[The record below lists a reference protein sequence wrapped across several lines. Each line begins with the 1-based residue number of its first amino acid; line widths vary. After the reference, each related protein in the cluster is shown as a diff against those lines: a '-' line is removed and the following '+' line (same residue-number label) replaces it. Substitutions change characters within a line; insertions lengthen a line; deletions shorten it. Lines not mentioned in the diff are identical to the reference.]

1 MPHQHGQGPAP
12 QGPQPLPGVDA
23 IIAVGSGKGGV
34 GKTTLSVNLAVA
46 LAKMGHKVGL
56 LDADVYGPN
65 VPLMLGVNDQPRM
78 VGENRIEPIE
88 AFGLKVISV
97 GFLNPGDKPIIWRG
111 PMLHQIVRQFLGL
124 VEWGQLDYLIVDLP
138 PGTGDIAL
146 SLVQTVP
153 LTGAVVVSTPSD
165 VSLQDARK
173 AIEMFRQMKVDVVGV
188 VENMSYFVCPHCQHE
203 VDIFSRGGAEKMAA
217 AVWGVVPGQHRTRP
231 GSPQVRRRRQAGGAR
246 RRELAA
252 RQVDLRIRAESSSAR
267 RGDQGQRAGQRD
279 SDPVVIRAYNLVIL
293 SGAFG
298 REGPMQLAAECT
310 DPSRKTAAQDGKV
323 AFESRQLPSC
333 LRLAILQNQLRHH
346 LPDRRAVLEA
356 VPEPPPTIQT
366 FSIAG
371 CRSIMKWLSGVC
383 SYWQTRVSISGASFR
398 AGKRKPTYS
407 RMSLRVSGLTTRSP
421 SVGSN
426 AGPRVSSAI
435 LNPRRSLPGMP

>member
-1 MPHQHGQGPAP
+1 MPPRPGQ
-12 QGPQPLPGVDA
+12 QTMSPQPIPGVDT

-46 LAKMGHKVGL
+46 LSKMGHRVGL

-65 VPLMLGVNDQPRM
+65 VPLMLGVSDQPRM
-78 VGENRIEPIE
+78 VGENRIEPIQ

-173 AIEMFRQMKVDVVGV
+173 AVEMFRQMKVDIVGV

-203 VDIFSRGGAEKMAA
+203 VDIFSRGGAEKMAERF
-217 AVWGVVPGQHRTRP
+217 GVSFL
-231 GSPQVRRRRQAGGAR
+231 GSIQLDPEVRKSGDGGT
-246 RRELAA
+246 
-252 RQVDLRIRAESSSAR
+252 
-267 RGDQGQRAGQRD
+267 
-279 SDPVVIRAYNLVIL
+279 PVVLEGENSPHAKSIYEFARKVVARTGELKANATGSVI
-293 SGAFG
+293 
-298 REGPMQLAAECT
+298 Q
-310 DPSRKTAAQDGKV
+310 
-323 AFESRQLPSC
+323 
-333 LRLAILQNQLRHH
+333 
-346 LPDRRAVLEA
+346 
-356 VPEPPPTIQT
+356 IQ
-366 FSIAG
+366 
-371 CRSIMKWLSGVC
+371 
-383 SYWQTRVSISGASFR
+383 
-398 AGKRKPTYS
+398 
-407 RMSLRVSGLTTRSP
+407 
-421 SVGSN
+421 
-426 AGPRVSSAI
+426 
-435 LNPRRSLPGMP
+435 

>member
-1 MPHQHGQGPAP
+1 MPHQHGQGPAQ

-34 GKTTLSVNLAVA
+34 GKTTLSVNLSVA
-46 LAKMGHKVGL
+46 LVKMGHKVGL

-65 VPLMLGVNDQPRM
+65 VPLMLGVNSQPRM
-78 VGENRIEPIE
+78 VGENRIEPIQ

-188 VENMSYFVCPHCQHE
+188 VENMSYFTCPHCQHE

-217 AVWGVVPGQHRTRP
+217 AVRRAVPGQHRAR
-231 GSPQVRRRRQAGGAR
+231 SRSAQVGRWWNSGRAR
-246 RRELAA
+246 RRELPPC
-252 RQVDLRIRAESSSAR
+252 QVDLRLRAKRCNAR
-267 RGDQGQRAGQRD
+267 RGDQSQHAGQRD
-279 SDPVVIRAYNLVIL
+279 PDPVAVTGPKYLVIL
-293 SGAFG
+293 SSGFG
-298 REGPMQLAAECT
+298 REGSMHSPASCI
-310 DPSRKTAAQDGKV
+310 DPSRPKP
-323 AFESRQLPSC
+323 L
-333 LRLAILQNQLRHH
+333 LRMTML
-346 LPDRRAVLEA
+346 
-356 VPEPPPTIQT
+356 
-366 FSIAG
+366 
-371 CRSIMKWLSGVC
+371 
-383 SYWQTRVSISGASFR
+383 ISA
-398 AGKRKPTYS
+398 
-407 RMSLRVSGLTTRSP
+407 
-421 SVGSN
+421 
-426 AGPRVSSAI
+426 
-435 LNPRRSLPGMP
+435 